1 MCTPEKPTFLE
12 IAAPLIES
20 GYPVIPLGG
29 DDGKSP
35 EILGPNW
42 QNQAT
47 RAIEQVRDFAKRF
60 PHANVGAVRDD
71 SQYAIDFDSFNWFH
85 EVFLDGITKY
95 DGTFPLVLT
104 PHGVHLHVKGP
115 KPSWSRSVLNP
126 RYKSKEETPNEKPS
140 IVEYPKQVVMPGSV
154 NNTGSTYRW
163 YGARREPGELPKDW
177 LDKLQSLYA
186 KNLSPHELRCQP
198 LKPGISL
205 RSILDGTEVKD
216 KYTVEEKPDRIWYFY
231 HAQLGRCLVKG
242 APHQQHLRNNRQCGF
257 YQMKDDPS
265 DFGHFCLDSDC
276 QCVEGS
282 KRKVA
287 LAALGLELKDV
298 LRPRCRDLAKSRNEL
313 DQRPLEFVV
322 DRFIQEE
329 GITGIG
335 GPSGHGKT
343 YMMLSLAKHISQGTQ
358 AWGFLACKKFP
369 ILYLLAEGGDRALLK
384 RLNELRIENSEDF
397 LMRTMSHGPTLPLD
411 NPGLIELSKGRVVFL
426 DTFPRW
432 LQGREENSST
442 AMAELFQLGLEM
454 LTAGAVAIVLAQHSV
469 KGTQKNPWTMTPE
482 CVFRGSGDILANL
495 AAAHGIYQLDNRD
508 KDRTLIHVEC
518 VKPRDFEPWG
528 PFQLEGKPWINKEG
542 DFRCVA
548 NRSAPVGSGF
558 ADCNWFY
565 VEKREF
571 NNGLKESDQPEPKE
585 DPRLAIILEKQQDAA
600 LTLKDIAADMGI
612 SLRTVK
618 YILAKKKKADE
629 QAQKQAEPLLE
640 LGGDEDE

>member
-1 MCTPEKPTFLE
+1 MGDSPKPNFID
-12 IAAPLIES
+12 IATPLIEW

-42 QNQAT
+42 PNQAART
-47 RAIEQVRDFAKRF
+47 LQQVRDLAKRF
-60 PHANVGAVRDD
+60 PQANAGAVRDE
-71 SQYAIDFDSFNWFH
+71 SQYSIDFDSFDWFF

-95 DGTFPLVLT
+95 ESKFPLVVT

-115 KPSWSRSVLNP
+115 KPAWARPVPNP
-126 RYKSKEETPNEKPS
+126 KYKKDGSTPNEKPS
-140 IVEYPKQVVMPGSV
+140 IVEYPTQVVMPGSI
-154 NNTGSTYRW
+154 NNVGSEYKFH
-163 YGARREPGELPKDW
+163 GERREPGELPKDW
-177 LDKLQSLYA
+177 LDKLQGLYA
-186 KNLSPHELRCQP
+186 KDLTPRALKCRA
-198 LKPGISL
+198 LKPGLSL
-205 RSILDGTEVKD
+205 PSILDSTELKG
-216 KYTVEEKPDRIWYFY
+216 KYTVEERDGRVWFNY
-231 HAQLGRCLVKG
+231 HKHLGRCLVNGTAHREKS
-242 APHQQHLRNNRQCGF
+242 NNAHCGF
-257 YQMKDDPS
+257 FQMKTDPS
-265 DFGHFCLDSDC
+265 DWGHFCQSARC
-276 QCVEGS
+276 KTVEGGQ
-282 KRKVA
+282 RNAA
-287 LAALGLELKDV
+287 LAGLGLQLKD
-298 LRPRCRDLAKSRNEL
+298 LIRPRCRDVAKSRNEL

-329 GITGIG
+329 GINGIG

-343 YMMLSLAKHISQGTQ
+343 YMMLSLAKHISQGTE

-369 ILYLLAEGGDRALLK
+369 VLYLLAEGGDRALLK
-384 RLNELRIENSEDF
+384 RLNELRIEDSEDF
-397 LMRTMSHGPTLPLD
+397 LMRTMSQGPTLALD
-411 NPGLIELSKGRVVFL
+411 NPDLIELSIGRVVFL

-469 KGTQKNPWTMTPE
+469 KGTQKKPFTMTAD
-482 CVFRGSGDILANL
+482 CVFRGSGDIVANM

-528 PFQLEGKPWINKEG
+528 PFQLEGKPWINTEG

-558 ADCNWFY
+558 ADCNWFDAA
-565 VEKREF
+565 KKAF
-571 NNGLKESDQPEPKE
+571 NADLKGSEPEPKE
-585 DPRLAIILEKQQDAA
+585 DSRLAIILEKQKDAA
-600 LTLKDIAADMGI
+600 TTLKEIATDMGI

-629 QAQKQAEPLLE
+629 EAQQQAELLHE
-640 LGGDEDE
+640 FGDLGGDDE